1 MIRERGLFVLMGSKP
16 ITLFCMGTEGY
27 ENTHPKWVAETKRI
41 WLEYQKTMRE
51 YMGPVYAIVKAPIYK
66 TPDHGNSDCGYFVN
80 ALNTAAILKT
90 YYRDFVQVVGKEFDP
105 FVMVKELCED
115 KESLFWDTV
124 FSNHYLNGLLLGYGP
139 HNSAGFVWVWEN
151 DVHFSPYFIMEE
163 NMGGEYPEAYFK
175 DNVSIKDLTIPTLMN
190 YGIGDEVL
198 EKYKRE
204 KAAILKEFEGKDFT
218 ETVKKWLSRGKVK

>member
-1 MIRERGLFVLMGSKP
+1 MFLENLMIREQGLFVLMGSKP
-16 ITLFCMGTEGY
+16 ITLFCMGPEG
-27 ENTHPKWVAETKRI
+27 NGDAEWIADTKRI
-41 WLEYQKTMRE
+41 WPEYQKTMRE
-51 YMGPVYAIVKAPIYK
+51 YMGPVFSIIKARIYK
-66 TPDHGNSDCGYFVN
+66 TGEYGYFIN

-115 KESLFWDTV
+115 KESPFWDTV

-139 HNSAGFVWVWEN
+139 HNSAGFLWAHEN
-151 DVHFSPYFIMEE
+151 NITFPIYFIMEE
-163 NMGGEYPEAYFK
+163 NMGGEFPEAYCK
-175 DNVSIKDLTIPTLMN
+175 EHVSIKDLTIPTLRN

-204 KAAILKEFEGKDFT
+204 KVAILKEFKGKDFT
-218 ETVKKWLSRGKVK
+218 ETVKKWLSRGSTK